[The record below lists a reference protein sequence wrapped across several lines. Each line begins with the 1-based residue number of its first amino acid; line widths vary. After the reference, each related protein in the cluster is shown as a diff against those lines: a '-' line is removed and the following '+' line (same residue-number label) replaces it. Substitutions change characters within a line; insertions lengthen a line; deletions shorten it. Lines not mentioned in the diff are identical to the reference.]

1 MVFLAPTRA
10 KHRRA
15 GKPSRPAKRADLAGL
30 APPGGAYCF
39 RVDDTVFGGVALSM
53 KILSASMWSKLEI
66 KEYLITKLS

>member
-30 APPGGAYCF
+30 APPGGVYCF
-39 RVDDTVFGGVALSM
+39 RVDDAVFLGGVALSM
-53 KILSASMWSKLEI
+53 KNATGLACGLKH
-66 KEYLITKLS
+66 KV